1 MGRAKRDVPKG
12 KFRLRVIG
20 KPKPNKLYQINIEY
34 TWNARII
41 RKATGITAR
50 YADWNPNANHRGE
63 LRSTYGE
70 EYKRTN
76 SLLNKRLDKIDADL
90 VEYKEKHDRI
100 TVEVIKAILNNEP
113 IMRVDSG
120 KDFVEFAIERLN
132 SKYNRNKIGYSRYKN
147 GCSALKVFKEF
158 LVSTGRGTY
167 KSDGI
172 YIGEMTCE
180 LLEANIS
187 WRKTVKGNSDATIN
201 HSLTPILDACRY
213 ASELGYIDRTTNA
226 NLQEMRIDLKPSIDE
241 DTQKCDG
248 RFLTKEQLNK
258 LVEYYEKC
266 QELRRKEFIE
276 MFLFAFHAC
285 GLRVADV
292 MTLQWSSVDF
302 IKKELSKVLVKTKNR
317 HTIPLTEPAISILK
331 SWKEKGRSERFVFD
345 LVQDN
350 INLNDDDALYKARNN
365 ATKCINQSLL
375 VVGEQMKLPIPLTM
389 HVARHTFA
397 VLALNHKVKQ
407 DDGKEVK
414 EPISMSVLSRLLGH
428 ASTDTTE
435 KVYAEYLQ
443 DTLKDEVKEL
453 NFNFLPNEL
462 SELNNLK

>member
-285 GLRVADV
+285 GLRVVDV
-292 MTLQWSSVDF
+292 MTLQWGHVNF
-302 IKKELSKVLVKTKNR
+302 EKKELRKIMIKTNKR
-317 HTIPLTEPAISILK
+317 HVIPLTEPALRILRQ
-331 SWKEKGRSERFVFD
+331 WQEKRDGCRYVFNLVKDD
-345 LVQDN
+345 L
-350 INLNDDDALYKARNN
+350 NLDDAEALYKARNN
-365 ATKCINQSLL
+365 ATKCINQSLV
-375 VVGEQMKLPIPLTM
+375 VVGENIGLPFNLSM

-397 VLALNHKVKQ
+397 VFALNK
-407 DDGKEVK
+407 GL
-414 EPISMSVLSRLLGH
+414 SMSVVSRLLGH
-428 ASTDTTE
+428 GSTDVTE
-435 KVYAEYLQ
+435 KVYAR
-443 DTLKDEVKEL
+443 
-453 NFNFLPNEL
+453 FLPETL
-462 SELNNLK
+462 ASEVAKLKADLDLLEPI

>member
-1 MGRAKRDVPKG
+1 MGRAKNEVPIG
-12 KFRLRVIG
+12 KLRLRVVG
-20 KPKPNKLYQINIEY
+20 KPQPNKFYQVNYEY
-34 TWNARII
+34 TWNSKVI
-41 RKATGITAR
+41 RKASGIKAHF
-50 YADWNPNANHRGE
+50 ADWNPKANKRGE
-63 LRSTYGE
+63 LRSSYGE
-70 EYKRTN
+70 EYRRMN

-113 IMRVDSG
+113 VMRADSG
-120 KDFVEFAIERLN
+120 KDFVEFARERLN
-132 SKYNRNKIGYSRYKN
+132 SKYTRNKIGYSRYKN

-167 KSDGI
+167 KTDGI
-172 YIGEMTCE
+172 YVGEMTCE

-241 DTQKCDG
+241 DSREYDG
-248 RFLTKEQLNK
+248 RSLTKEQLNQ
-258 LVEYYEKC
+258 LAEYYDKC
-266 QELRRKEFIE
+266 QEPRRKEFIE

-292 MTLQWSSVDF
+292 MTLQWSSIDLK
-302 IKKELSKVLVKTKNR
+302 KKELSKVLVKTKNR
-317 HTIPLTEPAISILK
+317 HIIPLTEPVITILNR
-331 SWKEKGRSERFVFD
+331 WRDKGRSGRFVFD
-345 LVQDN
+345 LVQDDL
-350 INLNDDDALYKARNN
+350 NLNDDDALYKARNN

-375 VVGEQMKLPIPLTM
+375 VVGEQMELPFTLTM

-397 VLALNHKVKQ
+397 VLALN
-407 DDGKEVK
+407 DGMN
-414 EPISMSVLSRLLGH
+414 ISVVSRLLGH

-435 KVYAEYLQ
+435 KVYAQFLPT
-443 DTLKDEVKEL
+443 TLTDEVQKLNYTILPTEL
-453 NFNFLPNEL
+453 MDNIH
-462 SELNNLK
+462 